1 MYHNDSIMH
10 GFWQA
15 SRADAVI
22 VCIGLSPLFEGEEG
36 DAMMNP
42 NGGDRI
48 SITLPQNQ
56 VEYVR
61 KMREKIGT
69 KPLIVILTGGS
80 ALAIP
85 EIDELADA
93 VLFAWY
99 PGEQG
104 GNAIADIIFGTVNP
118 SGRLPVTF
126 YKSDSDLPDFENYS
140 MEGRTYRYF
149 KGEPLYPFGYG
160 LSFTEF
166 EFSDPNVEVQADKI
180 KVKVGVRNKGEFDGD
195 EIVQVYVHKANS
207 KNWRPVKQLI
217 GFKRISLKKGE
228 QKSVSLEID
237 KKQLQY
243 WDTDGQ
249 QYKVETGSYELL
261 LGSSSLNV
269 KQTIN
274 FDLN

>member
-1 MYHNDSIMH
+1 MKLLQNLLYFSRIKTRYYRSNRDTLKNLFVTGPTATDVNCLLGNYNGLSGEFVTILEGLMSRVNAGTIVEHNQGFMYHNDSIMH

-42 NGGDRI
+42 NGGDRV

-99 PGEQG
+99 P
-104 GNAIADIIFGTVNP
+104 
-118 SGRLPVTF
+118 
-126 YKSDSDLPDFENYS
+126 EN
-140 MEGRTYRYF
+140 
-149 KGEPLYPFGYG
+149 
-160 LSFTEF
+160 
-166 EFSDPNVEVQADKI
+166 
-180 KVKVGVRNKGEFDGD
+180 
-195 EIVQVYVHKANS
+195 KAGM
-207 KNWRPVKQLI
+207 Q
-217 GFKRISLKKGE
+217 
-228 QKSVSLEID
+228 
-237 KKQLQY
+237 
-243 WDTDGQ
+243 
-249 QYKVETGSYELL
+249 
-261 LGSSSLNV
+261 
-269 KQTIN
+269 
-274 FDLN
+274 